1 MKTGLFKWIAAL
13 GFLLSSLVIAAEIPI
28 YFQTTTAP
36 VAIFT
41 PPAKSP
47 LALAN
52 EAFLIK
58 YGAENGV
65 IGTSEGQQG
74 SFIVWVSDMQ
84 IANYLW
90 TKMVGAGDAYNTS
103 NGGYFRYNDGNQP
116 TQPLQGYQFAGRL
129 QISGNTTEVLGVTG
143 WVPPIKAFFVAMDN
157 QCVFAKAAVYTQN
170 NVPVQTTQLVKSYKY
185 GPHAIAYEHLVNGG
199 AGANLSGIAI
209 SLGSKQLAGFPL
221 EICPVDIYVR
231 H

>member
-1 MKTGLFKWIAAL
+1 VAPTSLGQTWAIQGNDRDSPHLASILAFVRRRWTIDQQRILLTGMSDGGTFSYTSGLLAGSPVMAMANDSWASVVGL
-13 GFLLSSLVIAAEIPI
+13 GAMRP
-28 YFQTTTAP
+28 
-36 VAIFT
+36 
-41 PPAKSP
+41 
-47 LALAN
+47 
-52 EAFLIK
+52 
-58 YGAENGV
+58 
-65 IGTSEGQQG
+65 
-74 SFIVWVSDMQ
+74 DM
-84 IANYLW
+84 
-90 TKMVGAGDAYNTS
+90 AYN
-103 NGGYFRYNDGNQP
+103 
-116 TQPLQGYQFAGRL
+116 
-129 QISGNTTEVLGVTG
+129 ISGTTEVLGVAG